1 MLDSLKIQTSA
12 VSASYET
19 NRSSNVET
27 LELLLSF
34 KKGERELL
42 QWIDFRYY
50 WPVKFQTG
58 FKRSV
63 KK

>member
-1 MLDSLKIQTSA
+1 MLDSLEIQTSA

-42 QWIDFRYY
+42 QWIDFSY
-50 WPVKFQTG
+50 WPLKFQTG
-58 FKRSV
+58 FKHSV

>member
-1 MLDSLKIQTSA
+1 MLDSLEIQTSA
-12 VSASYET
+12 VSASYER

-42 QWIDFRYY
+42 QWIDFSYY
-50 WPVKFQTG
+50 WPVKFQKG
-58 FKRSV
+58 FKHSV